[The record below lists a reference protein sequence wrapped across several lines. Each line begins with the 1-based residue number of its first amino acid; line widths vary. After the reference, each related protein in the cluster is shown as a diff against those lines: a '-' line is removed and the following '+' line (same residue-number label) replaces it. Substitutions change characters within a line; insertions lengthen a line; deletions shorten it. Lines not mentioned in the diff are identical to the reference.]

1 MALALAENRVL
12 RLRLEKSKAKVS
24 KLRMKIDRVT
34 SIHNVYLNAVLTT
47 LRDPGDD
54 DALSP
59 AFDDVND
66 VADVDDVNN
75 DVADVNDVDEVDE
88 FDDVNNDVDDDNDV
102 HNVEP
107 EEEASLVSDSPDV
120 ES

>member
-54 DALSP
+54 DLSP
-59 AFDDVND
+59 AFDD

-75 DVADVNDVDEVDE
+75 VADVNEVDEVDE
-88 FDDVNNDVDDDNDV
+88 FGDDF
-102 HNVEP
+102 HNFEP
-107 EEEASLVSDSPDV
+107 EEEASLVLDSPDV